1 MRRTRDARTDGL
13 SKQLT
18 CAETKQTNLARPLSF
33 KNFFSPFFSSDAIHS
48 LFDVRARGK
57 SAREE
62 REERER
68 EERERE
74 KREREALAQL
84 VVFFFLKRSEAHV
97 EWSGV
102 EWDGD
107 YDDRGRARRCP
118 SNEC

>member
-1 MRRTRDARTDGL
+1 MPFIRY
-13 SKQLT
+13 LT
-18 CAETKQTNLARPLSF
+18 FEREG
-33 KNFFSPFFSSDAIHS
+33 
-48 LFDVRARGK
+48 RAREK
-57 SAREE
+57 REK
-62 REERER
+62 
-68 EERERE
+68 RERE
-74 KREREALAQL
+74 KRERERREREKREREPLAQL

>member
-1 MRRTRDARTDGL
+1 MPFIRY
-13 SKQLT
+13 LT
-18 CAETKQTNLARPLSF
+18 FEREA
-33 KNFFSPFFSSDAIHS
+33 
-48 LFDVRARGK
+48 RAREK
-57 SAREE
+57 R
-62 REERER
+62 
-68 EERERE
+68 ERERE
-74 KREREALAQL
+74 KREALAQL

>member
-33 KNFFSPFFSSDAIHS
+33 KNFFTPFFSSDAIHS

-62 REERER
+62 REESAR

-74 KREREALAQL
+74 KRERERLS
-84 VVFFFLKRSEAHV
+84 RS
-97 EWSGV
+97 WWCS
-102 EWDGD
+102 
-107 YDDRGRARRCP
+107 
-118 SNEC
+118 SF

>member
-62 REERER
+62 RE
-68 EERERE
+68 RERE
-74 KREREALAQL
+74 KREALAQL

>member
-68 EERERE
+68 E
-74 KREREALAQL
+74 REALAQL